1 MNYARPLRSLLM
13 IGASIVSVGVAYAQ
27 ETNAAQPVEQEGSGE
42 IIVTAQKR
50 AESVQRTPLAITAV
64 GGEDLQSRQITS
76 FESLAPSLP
85 SVNFGKNVGFARI
98 AIRGLGLDASVG
110 GHEGRVAYHTDGIYI
125 SRPSAQLATFFDISR
140 IEVVRGPQGT
150 LYGRNATA
158 GAVNVITNDPEDV
171 IGGYVKA
178 TIGNYNL
185 FQEEGAIT
193 APITDGVSA
202 RLAFTKTDRGGY
214 GKNLVTGK
222 DIDDEHSLG
231 VRAKLR
237 IEPTADIK
245 VVLSADYS
253 DQDDAAFV
261 YHFIGR
267 GNPLTAPRVV
277 TLGGT
282 SPSDPRDT
290 FANIPQTDKREI
302 WGLGSTITADLGDV
316 NLTSVTGYRSSS
328 ADVRGDHDGT
338 QVNVSTIRTFERSKQ
353 FSEELRLDGDI
364 GPLKWLVG
372 GYYFSENIYAESN
385 FSPVLTFSSAFL
397 SRGLH
402 FNGDLKT
409 RAKAVFGQLDYE
421 IVDGLTVSAGLRY
434 SHEKKSIDQRGAVE
448 LFTPETAS
456 YVPNYTNFQKAA
468 ASFKSTTPRFN
479 IEWNPA
485 PNLMIYAT
493 YSQGFKSGGFNL
505 TGFAPAVQPE
515 KLKDFE
521 GGFKTT
527 FLHGGLRLNGSVF
540 HYDYKDLQV
549 QRILSAAAVV
559 VNAANAR
566 VRGIE
571 GEFTIKP
578 VKGFELSGNAAYLDA
593 KFTSFTS
600 EDSAR
605 PNLGLINL
613 AGNRLPQAPKYTAN
627 LIAQGTIPISS
638 GSIRLR
644 AELAYTSRVFFS
656 FYNRSE
662 ISQGGYTKE
671 NASIAYEG
679 DQGIS
684 ASLWIKNIGN
694 KRTFSSTQVSSGFL
708 GFPVM
713 GTFDPPRTL
722 GASFGYRF

>member
-527 FLHGGLRLNGSVF
+527 FLHG
-540 HYDYKDLQV
+540 
-549 QRILSAAAVV
+549 
-559 VNAANAR
+559 
-566 VRGIE
+566 
-571 GEFTIKP
+571 
-578 VKGFELSGNAAYLDA
+578 
-593 KFTSFTS
+593 
-600 EDSAR
+600 
-605 PNLGLINL
+605 
-613 AGNRLPQAPKYTAN
+613 
-627 LIAQGTIPISS
+627 
-638 GSIRLR
+638 
-644 AELAYTSRVFFS
+644 
-656 FYNRSE
+656 
-662 ISQGGYTKE
+662 
-671 NASIAYEG
+671 
-679 DQGIS
+679 
-684 ASLWIKNIGN
+684 
-694 KRTFSSTQVSSGFL
+694 
-708 GFPVM
+708 
-713 GTFDPPRTL
+713 
-722 GASFGYRF
+722 